1 MIGLVQVHSE
11 RTKEQFHDAR
21 GEVSYPEKKYNTH
34 HGEVRGFLSEH
45 YVLYGYIMSMY
56 VRIRVQYIC
65 TAISVEATDGVQG
78 HHTRFVRST
87 PHSTYIS

>member
-34 HGEVRGFLSEH
+34 HGEGCTDTSCLCMYE
-45 YVLYGYIMSMY
+45 YV
-56 VRIRVQYIC
+56 C
-65 TAISVEATDGVQG
+65 TAISVEATDGVQR

-87 PHSTYIS
+87 PHIGHGRG